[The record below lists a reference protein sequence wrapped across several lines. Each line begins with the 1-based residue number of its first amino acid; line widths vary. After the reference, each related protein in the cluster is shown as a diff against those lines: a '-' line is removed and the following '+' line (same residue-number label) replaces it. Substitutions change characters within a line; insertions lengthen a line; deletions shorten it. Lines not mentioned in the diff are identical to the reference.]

1 MLQKSILPFSKK
13 PLSLVWEGDT
23 LLDWVSGG
31 NRYYL
36 DGTFISAN
44 TRFSNRFN
52 GVAALPDGR
61 CAAVF
66 ERLWTNG
73 LLIIS

>member
-36 DGTFISAN
+36 ARNFTPLICPPEVKFLPQALFAN
-44 TRFSNRFN
+44 QS
-52 GVAALPDGR
+52 V
-61 CAAVF
+61 
-66 ERLWTNG
+66 
-73 LLIIS
+73 